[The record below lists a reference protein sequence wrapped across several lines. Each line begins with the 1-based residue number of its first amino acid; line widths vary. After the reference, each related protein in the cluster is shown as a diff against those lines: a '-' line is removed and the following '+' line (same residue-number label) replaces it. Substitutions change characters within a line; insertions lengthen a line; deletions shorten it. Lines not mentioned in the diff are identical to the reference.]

1 MYFKKA
7 EEKYYKYLSP
17 YKPLVVR
24 LDAVEATKSHQHHLV
39 PCDRQTDNF
48 MEALIDTAKQLS
60 EEYHCSAFAS
70 TDEINLIFPIAPV
83 TTRQKKLNVMKVGSI
98 VVQNTFMVFNS
109 IFQGERIFFDAK
121 VFHIPHGKQEDYL
134 QYRKKMCENTAIH
147 YLAKDYFPAYMRA
160 GKKLEDLKLLL
171 KQNGIPIPGYAT
183 NGRTFYN

>member
-83 TTRQKKLNVMKVGSI
+83 TTRQKKVSSKKWLKI
-98 VVQNTFMVFNS
+98 
-109 IFQGERIFFDAK
+109 RISDGVNGCQRSFFDVRRLRIGYK
-121 VFHIPHGKQEDYL
+121 LHGTVTRNIFLTVSLREQKRGLRWDTKFVSYQ
-134 QYRKKMCENTAIH
+134 
-147 YLAKDYFPAYMRA
+147 
-160 GKKLEDLKLLL
+160 
-171 KQNGIPIPGYAT
+171 
-183 NGRTFYN
+183 FYSQF